1 MNTLSITLPTAA
13 ARDGAEYDFV
23 LGDTAMEATAHGRC
37 AASLLPSPAL
47 PAAEIVAV
55 IPPQALCWI
64 PVHLPEALARTLLRR
79 NPDPHRLRAMLAG
92 LLEEQLLDEPE
103 QIHFAIFPGATAD
116 APVWVAI
123 CNRHW
128 LHGQL
133 QALEQAGRPVTRIVP
148 EFAPLA
154 PGSAPR
160 VCLSSAQEGAQL
172 VLSQTTGVAALPW
185 CSAAIRLAREA
196 EEFAL
201 YAEPAL
207 AQTAEQALDQTPTL
221 QTDVQRRLLATAQSD
236 WNLAQFEF
244 AASRRTRLRKSVHQA
259 WQDLTQQPAWR
270 PARWSLLALALIQVL
285 GLNALAWQQRAA
297 IEATQTE
304 IRQTL
309 LQTFSHV
316 SLVIDAPRQMQRE
329 LALLQQ
335 ATGQSGRQGLTEALT
350 QLARFAPA
358 GSSLDAIELE
368 AGVLQVRPA
377 SLGDAEFDTLAAA
390 LRAQGWRVHREQQR
404 LLLSPEGDS

>member
-23 LGDTAMEATAHGRC
+23 LGNKAMEAAAHGRC
-37 AASLLPSPAL
+37 AASLLPSPTV

-64 PVHLPEALARTLLRR
+64 QVHLPAALARTLLRR

-103 QIHFAIFPGATAD
+103 QIHFALFPGATAD
-116 APVWVAI
+116 APVWVAV

-133 QALEQAGRPVTRIVP
+133 QALEQAGRRVTRIVP

-160 VCLSSAQEGAQL
+160 VCLSSALEPAQL
-172 VLSQTTGVAALPW
+172 VLSQTTGVTALPW

-196 EEFAL
+196 EGFAL

-221 QTDVQRRLLATAQSD
+221 QTAVQRRLLAAAQSD

-244 AASRRTRLRKSVHQA
+244 APSRRTRLRKSVHLA
-259 WQDLTQQPAWR
+259 WQALTQQPAWR
-270 PARWSLLALALIQVL
+270 PARWSLLALLLIQVL

-297 IEATQTE
+297 IEATQAE

-368 AGVLQVRPA
+368 AGVLQVQPA
-377 SLGDAEFDTLAAA
+377 SLGDADLDALASA
-390 LRAQGWRVHREQQR
+390 LRAQGWRVHRERQR
-404 LLLSPEGDS
+404 LLLSPEGGS